1 MIKTTDMPF
10 WGIQLW
16 TACMNVTNNNNI
28 YNNNYIIKFSS
39 NFLKWKLEN
48 KKKIPVTK
56 DEQSNYNTNYT
67 NEDTQ
72 TTAHDNWQKK

>member
-1 MIKTTDMPF
+1 VEARE
-10 WGIQLW
+10 Q
-16 TACMNVTNNNNI
+16 
-28 YNNNYIIKFSS
+28 
-39 NFLKWKLEN
+39 